1 MSFGPPIVCNTAYN
15 LERDQAL
22 FDVQEMVRNGYQV
35 QIRLREE
42 TEVSRDKW
50 GSIKQHSNSP
60 DPTITRWAL
69 PVIFSPTDKQLEQV
83 GIREQVDC
91 IFHTAMKDW
100 LDDGYTLDT
109 LQALDMIRSTIII
122 RGATYEF
129 RQKSLFDPYHDQYL
143 YVVMGV
149 NRK

>member
-1 MSFGPPIVCNTAYN
+1 MSFGPPIECTTAYN

-22 FDVQEMVRNGYQV
+22 FDVQQMVRNGYQV
-35 QIRLREE
+35 TIRLRDEQ
-42 TEVSRDKW
+42 EVTRDRW
-50 GSIKQHSNSP
+50 NSIKKHNP
-60 DPTITRWAL
+60 PADITRWAL
-69 PVIFSPTDKQLEQV
+69 PVIFSPTDKQLERV

-100 LDDGYTLDT
+100 NDEGFTLEN

-129 RQKSLFDPYHDQYL
+129 RQKSLFDPYHDSYL
-143 YVVMGV
+143 YVILGV

>member
-1 MSFGPPIVCNTAYN
+1 MSFGPPIECNVAYT
-15 LERDQAL
+15 LERNQAL
-22 FDVQEMVRNGYQV
+22 FDVQQIVRNGFQV
-35 QIRLREE
+35 QIRLRGESQI
-42 TEVSRDKW
+42 TRDKW
-50 GSIKQHSNSP
+50 GSIKQHRVIP

-100 LDDGYTLDT
+100 IDDGYILDT
-109 LQALDMIRSTIII
+109 LQDIDLIRSTIVI
-122 RGATYEF
+122 RNATYEF
-129 RQKSLFDPYHDQYL
+129 RQKSLVDPFHDQYL